1 MSENQ
6 EVPVEETTT
15 TENQEVSVE
24 ETTTTTT
31 TTTENQEVP
40 VEETTT
46 TTTTTTEIQE
56 VPVEETSVLVNEN
69 DIIEQVV
76 EIINVPD
83 ITGNAES
90 TINNIISNVDNKL
103 EEKHRLLI
111 NQLYNKF
118 KDQIINDVKG
128 KSINDLDFSFWM
140 GVLVN
145 VMIEVEKNFAEKG
158 ITKKD
163 LVIES
168 IVLII
173 QSDLLFD
180 ENEKNE
186 IERNFRMIAPKLVE
200 TVVYASS
207 NLNMQVVTENIEQV
221 QSCFSK
227 LLKWFK
233 NK

>member
-31 TTTENQEVP
+31 TTTEN
-40 VEETTT
+40 
-46 TTTTTTEIQE
+46 QE

>member
-1 MSENQ
+1 MPENQ
-6 EVPVEETTT
+6 EVPI
-15 TENQEVSVE
+15 E

-31 TTTENQEVP
+31 TLTPEN
-40 VEETTT
+40 
-46 TTTTTTEIQE
+46 QE

-207 NLNMQVVTENIEQV
+207 NLNMRVVTENIEQV

-227 LLKWFK
+227 LLKWLK
-233 NK
+233 I

>member
-1 MSENQ
+1 MPENQ
-6 EVPVEETTT
+6 EVPI
-15 TENQEVSVE
+15 E

-31 TTTENQEVP
+31 TLTPENQEVP
-40 VEETTT
+40 VK
-46 TTTTTTEIQE
+46 
-56 VPVEETSVLVNEN
+56 ETSVLVNEN

-227 LLKWFK
+227 LLKWLK
-233 NK
+233 I

>member
-15 TENQEVSVE
+15 T
-24 ETTTTTT
+24 TTTN
-31 TTTENQEVP
+31 TENQEVP

-46 TTTTTTEIQE
+46 TTTTTTENQE
-56 VPVEETSVLVNEN
+56 APLEETSVVVNEN
-69 DIIEQVV
+69 DIIDQAV
-76 EIINVPD
+76 EIVNVPD
-83 ITGNAES
+83 ITKNVES

-103 EEKHRLLI
+103 EEKHKLLI

-118 KDQIINDVKG
+118 KDQVINDVKG
-128 KSINDLDFSFWM
+128 KSINDLDYSFWM

-145 VMIEVEKNFAEKG
+145 VMIEVEKNFTEKG

-180 ENEKNE
+180 ENYKDE

-207 NLNMQVVTENIEQV
+207 NLNMRVVTENIEQV
-221 QSCFSK
+221 HSCFGK
-227 LLKWFK
+227 FLQWLKK
-233 NK
+233 MRK

>member
-46 TTTTTTEIQE
+46 TTTENQE

-83 ITGNAES
+83 ITGNVES

-233 NK
+233 NIK

>member
-1 MSENQ
+1 MSEN
-6 EVPVEETTT
+6 
-15 TENQEVSVE
+15 
-24 ETTTTTT
+24 
-31 TTTENQEVP
+31 
-40 VEETTT
+40 
-46 TTTTTTEIQE
+46 QE

-207 NLNMQVVTENIEQV
+207 NLNMRVVTENIEQV

-227 LLKWFK
+227 LLKWLK
-233 NK
+233 I